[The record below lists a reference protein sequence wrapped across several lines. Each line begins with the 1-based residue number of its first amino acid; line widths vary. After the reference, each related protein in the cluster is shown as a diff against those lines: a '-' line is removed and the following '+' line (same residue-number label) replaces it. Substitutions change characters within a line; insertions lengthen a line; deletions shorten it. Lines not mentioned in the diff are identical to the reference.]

1 MVPWT
6 VGKQNY
12 RLAVRLVFFVVAFVG
27 LPLVFLRYMSIG
39 TFCFLDPFYGIQF
52 FAVALG
58 SNFAFAATNALL
70 LVAVSVGILMVLTL
84 VMGRAFCS
92 WICPFGTWLDGVGAI
107 KKEKKELPDAYIVNA
122 LRDRTIKYGF
132 LLGFIL
138 ASFAL
143 GSYFFCAI
151 CPIGATARLAG
162 PAFLG
167 IPVLMLLPLFFFGGF
182 TYVAYA
188 YEPRM
193 WCKYYC
199 PLGGFL
205 ALVDRVA
212 FHRVYIEPH
221 TCIECRRCERAC
233 PMDIEIVEE
242 TRFKLLQDPE
252 VREAIGATDENPD
265 PLYNTNFHFLP
276 DDVKELLERKSY
288 DYRIPAGECI
298 RCYKCTEV
306 CNTAEKESQKEVF
319 LPPKARKLH
328 FEEVA
333 SGLTEEQAV
342 TEADRCLNCIDAPC
356 RMTCPANIDV
366 PRYVNLI
373 RERDFRGSL
382 ETIINRAP
390 LPGTLGRVCPAPCQ
404 DVCRRGKNGEPI
416 QIRLLKRFVSDK
428 YIDTHSNVVREPPT
442 GKKVA
447 IVGSGPAGLTVAYRL
462 SVKGHEV
469 QVFEELPVL
478 GGMLRVGI
486 PDYRLPPEDLDKETN
501 WIREQGVRYNTN
513 VSIGKDITLEK
524 LLEDYDAVL
533 LAVGAHRPKQL
544 RLDGEERIEGVM
556 SATKFLKDVNLGEEV
571 IIGRRVGVVGGG
583 NVAMDCVRTAVRMG
597 ANKVYCIYRR
607 AREQMPAADIEIVE
621 SMEEGVEFMF
631 LHNPTM
637 LYEEH
642 GKLSGVQLIKME
654 LGEPDS
660 SGRRRPIPIEDSEY
674 DVGLDW
680 IIPAISQEPILDWL
694 PEELGIDLTRWNTFA
709 VDKNF
714 MTTRPGVFACGDD
727 ELGPAT
733 VIEAIAQGNRTA
745 IGMHE
750 FLSKGK

>member
-6 VGKQNY
+6 VGKQNW
-12 RLAVRLVFFVVAFVG
+12 RLAVRLVFFIVAFIG
-27 LPLVFLRYMSIG
+27 LPLVFLRYLSVG
-39 TFCFLDPFYGIQF
+39 TFCFIDPFYGIQYL
-52 FAVALG
+52 AVGVGTGFDYSTNHALI
-58 SNFAFAATNALL
+58 
-70 LVAVSVGILMVLTL
+70 LVGLTVGILVLLTII
-84 VMGRAFCS
+84 MGRSFCS
-92 WICPFGTWLDGVGAI
+92 WICPFGTWLDGVGAL
-107 KKEKKELPDAYIVNA
+107 KKDKREMPDAYIVNA

-132 LLGFIL
+132 LLGFLL
-138 ASFAL
+138 ANVAF

-151 CPIGATARLAG
+151 CPIGAAARFVG
-162 PAFLG
+162 PAFMG
-167 IPVLMLLPLFFFGGF
+167 IPVLMLLPLFFFAGF
-182 TYVAYA
+182 SYIAYA

-205 ALVDRVA
+205 ALLDRISY
-212 FHRVYIEPH
+212 HRVYIEPH
-221 TCIECRRCERAC
+221 TCIECRRCEKVC
-233 PMDIEIVEE
+233 PMDIKIVEE

-252 VREAIGATDENPD
+252 VREAIGATDDNPD

-288 DYRIPAGECI
+288 EYCIPPGECI

-306 CNTAEKESQKEVF
+306 CHVKTKASQKERF
-319 LPPKARKLH
+319 LPPETRKTH

-342 TEADRCLNCIDAPC
+342 IEADRCLNCVDAPC

-366 PRYVNLI
+366 PKYVNQISL
-373 RERDFRGSL
+373 RDFRGSL
-382 ETIINRAP
+382 ETVIDRAP
-390 LPGTLGRVCPAPCQ
+390 LPGTLGRVCPAPCM
-404 DVCRRGKNGEPI
+404 DVCRRGKNGDPI

-442 GKKVA
+442 GKRVA

-462 SVKGHEV
+462 SVKGHDVEL
-469 QVFEELPVL
+469 FEELPVL

-486 PDYRLPPEDLDKETN
+486 PDYRLPPEDLMLEIN
-501 WIREQGVRYNTN
+501 WIGDQGVRYHTG
-513 VSIGKDITLEK
+513 VSIGTDITLEK
-524 LLEDYDAVL
+524 LSEDYDAVL
-533 LAVGAHRPKQL
+533 LAVGAHRPKTL
-544 RLDGEERIEGVM
+544 RLEGEDRIEGVM

-571 IIGRRVGVVGGG
+571 VIGRRVGVVGGG
-583 NVAMDCVRTAVRMG
+583 NVAMDCVRTSVRMG

-621 SMEEGVEFMF
+621 AMEEGVEFMF
-631 LHNPTM
+631 LTNPTK
-637 LYEEH
+637 LYEED
-642 GKLSGVQLIKME
+642 GKLTGVQLLKME

-660 SGRRRPIPIEDSEY
+660 SGRRRPVPIEDSEY

-694 PEELGIDLTRWNTFA
+694 SDEAGIELTRWNTFA

-733 VIEAIAQGNRTA
+733 VIEAIGQGNRTA
-745 IGMHE
+745 KGMHKY
-750 FLSKGK
+750 LMGKK